1 MAKKELLQLNVRLPA
16 DLVEKAKIRV
26 AKRKEK
32 SLQEL
37 VANAIKAYLIENK

>member
-1 MAKKELLQLNVRLPA
+1 MVKKELLQVNVRLPA
-16 DLVEKAKIRV
+16 DLLEKARIRV

-37 VANAIKAYLIENK
+37 VANAIRAYLVANK

>member
-37 VANAIKAYLIENK
+37 VAKAIKAYLIENK